1 MKLLVKMLPLR
12 LPTICIAHTLA
23 GCDYLLCMLSVMR
36 TALHIYFACAASCAL
51 LSVMRTALH
60 RSLLC
65 ICILLFG
72 TRGVEHLI
80 GTYLLDT
87 WFNLPPMTV
96 SCCDSEVLRYLLS
109 TTTEHASVLR
119 CTMGWPSRAIGKC
132 IFIEWYWKPRTKCQ
146 IQSPKHYRLESVWR
160 KGMLHRCS
168 SGHRSCHLLIY
179 LWPTNLLFSFDNAC
193 LRALLMWH
201 NSHSARI

>member
-1 MKLLVKMLPLR
+1 V
-12 LPTICIAHTLA
+12 IIYFACSASCA
-23 GCDYLLCMLSVMR
+23 LLCISTLHAQRHAHCSASCALLSVMR
-36 TALHIYFACAASCAL
+36 TAQRHAHCSASCAL

-132 IFIEWYWKPRTKCQ
+132 IFIEWY
-146 IQSPKHYRLESVWR
+146 
-160 KGMLHRCS
+160 
-168 SGHRSCHLLIY
+168 
-179 LWPTNLLFSFDNAC
+179 
-193 LRALLMWH
+193 
-201 NSHSARI
+201 